1 MIKGWLSHR
10 SELTNHITADR
21 TNHPISIR
29 LTAALGHRRQ
39 NEMCIWVH
47 ACVCMNAV
55 LVNLNELSAPL
66 ENDSIW
72 KFSLRRFWSEGE
84 RTKRLG
90 GGEMQ
95 RTGRWGEQ
103 WQKGSQTKR
112 KKKKWD
118 RMKSG
123 VAGADRGGTR
133 EEREIEKAK
142 MRWRETEQER
152 VSMFETSH
160 WFLLS
165 GTLVSQ
171 ELDCSTLPLTDS
183 WPAV

>member
-55 LVNLNELSAPL
+55 LVNLNEPSAPL
-66 ENDSIW
+66 ENDGIW

-84 RTKRLG
+84 RTKRRGEKCRGLVG
-90 GGEMQ
+90 GASSD
-95 RTGRWGEQ
+95 R
-103 WQKGSQTKR
+103 KVVKPNA